1 MVTQTL
7 ESNAS
12 GGRGIRPMDP
22 MRDLEGIADLI
33 EIAFADDMR
42 YGGQQIMRDLRMMH
56 RLRPLFWALQAVS
69 PSLRAFFS
77 GFVWIEQ
84 GRVVGNVTISR
95 VDPHTQ
101 TWLISNVAV
110 LPEYR
115 RRGIAR
121 RLMEAAHE
129 HIRTHGGRRIVLQVR
144 QDNDAAHTL
153 YESMGYETV
162 GSLVD
167 LAAHRPRPPSAAPPS
182 DVRVRWPNARHWRQ
196 AYHLMNRVASPLVKM
211 IRPPRASRLASSPP
225 SPLTSLFERLGMPA
239 RRQWWAYQNGVI
251 VGLAFAERNRHTST
265 LELFVGE
272 TITGA
277 VEMALLHKALAFL
290 RHTRLVRTEVDAQQ
304 HTTLRA
310 LEAVGFQRIR
320 VLDQMVLP
328 LEKPF

>member
-7 ESNAS
+7 EYNPST
-12 GGRGIRPMDP
+12 GRGVRPMDP
-22 MRDLEGIADLI
+22 MRDLNDIAHLI

-42 YGGQQIMRDLRMMH
+42 YGGQQIMRDLRMLH
-56 RLRPLFWALQAVS
+56 RLRPLLWALQTVS

-77 GFVWIEQ
+77 GFVWVEQ

-95 VDPHTQ
+95 IDAHTH

-129 HIRTHGGRRIVLQVR
+129 HIRTYGGRRIVLQVR
-144 QDNDAAHTL
+144 QDNDAAHRL
-153 YESMGYETV
+153 YDSMGYETI

-167 LAAHRPRPPSAAPPS
+167 LVAHRPRPPVAAAPS
-182 DVRVRWPNARHWRQ
+182 DVVVRWPNTRHWRQ
-196 AYHLMNRVASPLVKM
+196 AYHFMNRATSPLVKM
-211 IRPPRASRLASSPP
+211 LRPPRASRLASGPP
-225 SPLTSLFERLGMPA
+225 SPFASLFEQMGMPA

-251 VGLAFAERNRHTST
+251 AGLAFAERTRRLAT
-265 LELFVGE
+265 LELVVGE

-290 RHTRLVRTEVDAQQ
+290 RRARLVRTEVDIQH
-304 HTTLRA
+304 HTTLNT

-320 VLDQMVLP
+320 VLDQMVLA